1 MRKVNFSILISQIY
15 KMTLDLQR
23 VFDNHRIS
31 FLKSCPRPEMHLYG
45 TRRAL
50 GKLAT
55 LKKNSKTRT
64 SSVSSSE
71 SMTSSTV
78 SHRQPQRRY
87 PKRSVVSEA
96 CRNRGSGHD
105 YQNWSDADEQQ
116 SLVDDE
122 DRGRSISVDVSIS
135 SEEVVLAPPSAS
147 RRQTRS
153 MASKKGK
160 KVGRVS
166 CSEENGF
173 GMTLRTRGTK
183 RQLEQDSGSDEEESG
198 SEADEND
205 QEDESESDN
214 LSLDVEQEEDEEY
227 EEEEEEEEGVEP
239 TVTTRTLRT
248 RSGRLQSLEVAKSP
262 RKRRRKMSSDSDEDL
277 TYRPS
282 HFLTRSSRSGRVV
295 KANTKYS

>member
-1 MRKVNFSILISQIY
+1 
-15 KMTLDLQR
+15 MTLDLQR
-23 VFDNHRIS
+23 VFDSHRIS
-31 FLKSCPRPEMHLYG
+31 FLKSCSGAEMHLYG

-55 LKKNSKTRT
+55 LSKNLEKRT
-64 SSVSSSE
+64 ASVSSSE

-78 SHRQPQRRY
+78 SHGQPPQRRRY
-87 PKRSVVSEA
+87 PKRSVVSKA
-96 CRNRGSGHD
+96 RHTRNSGHD
-105 YQNWSDADEQQ
+105 YQNLSDADEHQ
-116 SLVDDE
+116 SLFDDE
-122 DRGRSISVDVSIS
+122 DRGRSISSVDVSIS
-135 SEEVVLAPPSAS
+135 SEEVVLTPSSAS

-153 MASKKGK
+153 MAKRTGK
-160 KVGRVS
+160 KIGRVS
-166 CSEENGF
+166 CSEKNGF

-198 SEADEND
+198 SETDEND

-214 LSLDVEQEEDEEY
+214 LSLDVEQEEEEEY

-239 TVTTRTLRT
+239 TVPACTLRT
-248 RSGRLQSLEVAKSP
+248 RSGRLRSLEIAKSP